1 MVYKSNRRIYRG
13 EMIAFLVVVAQVIMA
28 SIMLYLH
35 IFDSI
40 SCWMIM
46 VIMSSLGV
54 MMMPYILEK

>member
-1 MVYKSNRRIYRG
+1 
-13 EMIAFLVVVAQVIMA
+13 MIAFLVVVAQVIMA

-40 SCWMIM
+40 SCWMII